1 MCGRAGRLTGA
12 PLGCKQ
18 QAARWGEA
26 SSRTGRQD
34 EGEAAMQTR
43 EAGREKQVGQPRQC
57 SSKMGRSKLGKM
69 GEEQLAAM
77 QTGEASSKM
86 GEAWQARRDKEQAAI
101 KMGET
106 QASSKRGK
114 MGEAVSSNAG

>member
-26 SSRTGRQD
+26 SSRMGRQD

-43 EAGREKQVGQPRQC
+43 EARREKQVGQTRQC
-57 SSKMGRSKLGKM
+57 SSNSKMGRMKLGRM
-69 GEEQLAAM
+69 VEEQ
-77 QTGEASSKM
+77 
-86 GEAWQARRDKEQAAI
+86 
-101 KMGET
+101 
-106 QASSKRGK
+106 
-114 MGEAVSSNAG
+114 

>member
-26 SSRTGRQD
+26 SSRMGRQD

-43 EAGREKQVGQPRQC
+43 EARREKQVGQPRQC
-57 SSKMGRSKLGKM
+57 SSKQQD
-69 GEEQLAAM
+69 GEKQVG
-77 QTGEASSKM
+77 QDGGGTSSTTDRRCKQQE
-86 GEAWQARRDKEQAAI
+86 GEAWQARQDKEQAAS

-106 QASSKRGK
+106 
-114 MGEAVSSNAG
+114 